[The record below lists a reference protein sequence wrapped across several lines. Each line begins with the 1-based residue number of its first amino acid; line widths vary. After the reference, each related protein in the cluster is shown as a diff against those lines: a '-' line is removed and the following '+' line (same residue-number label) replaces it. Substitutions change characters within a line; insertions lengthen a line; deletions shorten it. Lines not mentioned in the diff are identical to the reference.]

1 MKDKGFT
8 KRIGSILLKQKAALA
23 IIVILI
29 AMAIIN
35 LTPMKTNFYTS
46 YNIFDMVNSA
56 TINMIV
62 GFGLTMVIIAQGI
75 DLSVGGCLVVSGIT
89 VIKLINLG
97 VPTWL
102 AIIAALLVG
111 AIIGAINGY
120 FVVYRKKEPFIITLA
135 MGIIL
140 TGLAMQITDAHPV
153 SPTNIKFMMIGNGK
167 AIFGIPNL
175 VVIMLVV
182 MALSYALL
190 RYTQFGRNCY
200 AIGGDYEVA
209 EYAGIDVKRIKAAT
223 YVLCGVLTA
232 LAGVLLSSKLNSGS
246 STYGSLT
253 ALTVI
258 SSVVV
263 GGTSLAGGV
272 GGIPQT
278 ALGLLLIAIIQNVMN
293 MLGVA
298 PYVQYLITGLVI
310 VAVISFD
317 SYGRKRK
324 REAV

>member
-1 MKDKGFT
+1 MKMKEKSFA
-8 KRIGSILLKQKAALA
+8 KNIGQLIVKQKAVVA
-23 IIVILI
+23 IIIILI
-29 AMAIIN
+29 VMIF
-35 LTPMKTNFYTS
+35 PKTNFYTAF
-46 YNIFDMVNSA
+46 NLFDMVNSA

-62 GFGLTMVIIAQGI
+62 AFGLTMVIIAQGI
-75 DLSVGGCLVVSGIT
+75 DLSVGGNLVVSGIT
-89 VIKLINLG
+89 VIQLINLG
-97 VPTWL
+97 WPTWL
-102 AIIAALLVG
+102 AIICALLVG
-111 AIIGAINGY
+111 AVIGAINGY

-140 TGLAMQITDAHPV
+140 TGLAMQMTDAHPV

-167 AIFGIPNL
+167 AILGIPNL
-175 VVIMLVV
+175 VIIMLVV

-209 EYAGIDVKRIKAAT
+209 EYAGINVKLIKATT
-223 YVLCGVLTA
+223 YVICGVLTA
-232 LAGVLLSSKLNSGS
+232 FAGVLLSSKLNSGS
-246 STYGSLT
+246 SVYGSLT

-278 ALGLLLIAIIQNVMN
+278 TVGLLLIAIIQNVMN
-293 MLGVA
+293 MLGVE
-298 PYVQYLITGLVI
+298 PYVQYLVTGMVI
-310 VAVISFD
+310 VVVISLD

-324 REAV
+324 T